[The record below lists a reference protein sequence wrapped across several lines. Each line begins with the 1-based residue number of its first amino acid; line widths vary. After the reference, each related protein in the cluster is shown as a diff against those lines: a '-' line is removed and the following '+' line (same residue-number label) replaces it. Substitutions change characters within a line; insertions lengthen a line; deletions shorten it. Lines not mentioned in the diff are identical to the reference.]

1 MDKHHSINQSIMAS
15 YYTVNAYV
23 DEEFVFTSD
32 MFNTEEEAHNLFNLL
47 NETNPNGG
55 MTFKVFA
62 HSEIT
67 PVYSTSGLTQT
78 KMTSFLTT
86 EPNYKSMTIFYHDD
100 MVHYVLEPP
109 MNSSH
114 YGQEEL
120 LGGYWDENYQ
130 GWILTK
136 KQAREAKKLGA
147 TVSRLD
153 TSEPQECFVD
163 YPSMTL
169 YLHSERKDTYLL
181 EPPEDSSLRGLK
193 GFLGGRWSKSN
204 GGWILSSAQADDAI
218 ARGATVYRSCHED
231 ETDEEED
238 EVYTYDGFTVEYYKN
253 GLLMKPTRLH
263 PLIGEKYLGK
273 GFWNRTLK
281 GWVFKTD
288 QLDFLV
294 ANGAK
299 VIKKEPTT
307 TQKKNTFSTM
317 TYHRYGKGFLL
328 KPKRDHP
335 DFGEKYYHDGFWMPK
350 QNAWFFR
357 GRFEDFVTTCGAKQ
371 GGDM

>member
-1 MDKHHSINQSIMAS
+1 MAS

-23 DEEFVFTSD
+23 DEQFVFTSD

-47 NETNPNGG
+47 TETTHGE

-67 PVYSTSGLTQT
+67 PVYSQT
-78 KMTSFLTT
+78 KMTTSTGT
-86 EPNYKSMTIFYHDD
+86 EPNYKSMTLYYHDD

-114 YGQEEL
+114 YGREEM

-136 KQAREAKKLGA
+136 KQARQAKKLGA

-153 TSEPQECFVD
+153 KEDTQECYVD
-163 YPSMTL
+163 YASMTL
-169 YLHSERKDTYLL
+169 YLHSESKDTYLL
-181 EPPEDSSLRGLK
+181 EPPEDSPLRGLK

-204 GGWILSSAQADDAI
+204 GGWILSSTLADLAI
-218 ARGATVYRSCHED
+218 AKGVTVYRSCHDD
-231 ETDEEED
+231 ETDEEELN
-238 EVYTYDGFTVEYYKN
+238 EPYTYDGFTVEYYKN

-273 GFWNRTLK
+273 GFWNKTLK

-299 VIKKEPTT
+299 VIKPEPTT
-307 TQKKNTFSTM
+307 TQKTNTFSKM

-328 KPKRDHP
+328 KPKHDHP
-335 DFGEKYYHDGFWMPK
+335 DFGQKYYHDGFWMPT
-350 QNAWFFR
+350 QQGWFFR
-357 GRFEDFVTTCGAKQ
+357 GRFEDFVTNCGAKE
-371 GGDM
+371 GRDMK